1 MIPNIP
7 NPQLIRNGIHVPGQY
22 SQTWWRNK
30 QGHQEPLSESHQ
42 CSQHAQKCIEVPA
55 VEHQDQAKTISKLC
69 RIHPNMW
76 LWMLKFCVR
85 YSSLW
90 FARWTQQCLV
100 VKKSEKL
107 EIWLTFDH
115 RIHAVVNE
123 KKTYEFFLLSKLKVK
138 MASILYFS
146 DIEEFADSYNWFPNL
161 YQGDI
166 FQIKL

>member
-1 MIPNIP
+1 M
-7 NPQLIRNGIHVPGQY
+7 LDTVPFG
-22 SQTWWRNK
+22 
-30 QGHQEPLSESHQ
+30 L
-42 CSQHAQKCIEVPA
+42 HAGLNNV
-55 VEHQDQAKTISKLC
+55 
-69 RIHPNMW
+69 W
-76 LWMLKFCVR
+76 
-85 YSSLW
+85 SL
-90 FARWTQQCLV
+90 
-100 VKKSEKL
+100 KKSEKL

-161 YQGDI
+161 YQRDI